1 MIPQAYINEWQQIVP
16 WKVKEQVEQDLL
28 ISRALVA
35 IYSSDFLRERLAFRG
50 GTALHK
56 LFLQPQARYSED
68 IDLVQIRAES
78 VGETID
84 VLREV
89 LDFMGKPTLK
99 QKANNTTL
107 VFKFETEFEPKIML
121 KLKVEINCREHF
133 TVFGLRNMP
142 FEVDSRWFKGKAD
155 IVTFSLEEL
164 LSTKLRALYQRR
176 KGRDLF
182 DLWCALEKHQI
193 DIDKVIFSWQAYMK
207 EEGNKI
213 TQNDFISNMEAKLK
227 DPDFQGD
234 VFGLLRPEIEKSY
247 DIETAYQVVFDR
259 VLSRLG

>member
-1 MIPQAYINEWQQIVP
+1 MIPQAYINEWQQVVP
-16 WKVKEQVEQDLL
+16 WKVKEQVEQDLI

-78 VGETID
+78 VGETLD

-89 LDFMGKPTLK
+89 LNFLGKPTLK

-133 TVFGLRNMP
+133 TVFGLQNLP
-142 FEVDSRWFKGKAD
+142 FEVNSRWFKGKAD

-182 DLWCALEKHQI
+182 DLWCALENNQI
-193 DIDKVIFSWQAYMK
+193 DIGKVILSWQTYMK

-213 TQNDFISNMEAKLK
+213 TQSDFISNIEAKIK
-227 DPDFQGD
+227 DPDFKGD
-234 VFGLLRPEIEKSY
+234 VLGLLRPEIEKNY
-247 DIETAYQVVFDR
+247 DIDRAYEIVFER
-259 VLSRLG
+259 VIGLLG

>member
-16 WKVKEQVEQDLL
+16 WKVKEQVEQDLI

-78 VGETID
+78 VGNTID

-89 LDFMGKPTLK
+89 LDFLGKPILK

-107 VFKFETEFEPKIML
+107 IFKFETENEPKIIL

-133 TVFGLRNMP
+133 TVFGLQDLP
-142 FEVDSRWFKGKAD
+142 FEVDSPWFKGKVN

-182 DLWCALEKHQI
+182 DLWCALEQNQI
-193 DIDKVIFSWQAYMK
+193 DIEKVILSWKAYMK
-207 EEGNKI
+207 EEGNTI
-213 TQNDFISNMEAKLK
+213 SRSDFMTNMEAKLK
-227 DPDFQGD
+227 DLDFKGD
-234 VFGLLRPEIEKSY
+234 VFGLLRPEIERRY
-247 DIETAYQVVFDR
+247 NIDNAYQIVHDKI
-259 VLSRLG
+259 LSRLP

>member
-99 QKANNTTL
+99 QKANNTTDRKSTRL
-107 VFKFETEFEPKIML
+107 NSSHPSIS
-121 KLKVEINCREHF
+121 R
-133 TVFGLRNMP
+133 MP
-142 FEVDSRWFKGKAD
+142 SSA
-155 IVTFSLEEL
+155 
-164 LSTKLRALYQRR
+164 
-176 KGRDLF
+176 
-182 DLWCALEKHQI
+182 
-193 DIDKVIFSWQAYMK
+193 
-207 EEGNKI
+207 
-213 TQNDFISNMEAKLK
+213 
-227 DPDFQGD
+227 
-234 VFGLLRPEIEKSY
+234 
-247 DIETAYQVVFDR
+247 
-259 VLSRLG
+259 